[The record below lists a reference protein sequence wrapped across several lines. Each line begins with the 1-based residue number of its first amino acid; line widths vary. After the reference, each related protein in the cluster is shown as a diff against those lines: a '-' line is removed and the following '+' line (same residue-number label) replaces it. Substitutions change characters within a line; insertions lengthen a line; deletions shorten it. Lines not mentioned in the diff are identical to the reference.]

1 MQAWLWHLTRYY
13 LEAASLQPVS
23 PNFFLPSLPVWWSHS
38 RSCLNTHTH
47 TQTPHCWFSCTDVVS
62 PHLLCLFSPPQRQA
76 KYSENK
82 LKCTKARN
90 DYLLNLAATNAVV
103 AKYYIHD
110 VSDMID
116 VSMRSARVCLHLSA
130 GISDVDLT
138 LQHCRFSHHLFL
150 SLVHSQPVS
159 CLFSSCSVGPKVC
172 IRIRFF
178 IINLCTTNLTLICWW
193 LTSVDMNISSA
204 ICSIMQLQKDI
215 FDWLFQRTLSV
226 LTPLS
231 VVYAAF
237 RSFAGTNTACPCD
250 CLPLFVTK

>member
-1 MQAWLWHLTRYY
+1 MQAWLSHLTHYY
-13 LEAASLQPVS
+13 LVAASPEPVS
-23 PNFFLPSLPVWWSHS
+23 PNFLYHLHLFDGPKAAAAWA
-38 RSCLNTHTH
+38 H
-47 TQTPHCWFSCTDVVS
+47 TQILHTAWFSCTDVFFFFL

-116 VSMRSARVCLHLSA
+116 VSMRLGTCVCLHLSA

-150 SLVHSQPVS
+150 CLIHAQPVS
-159 CLFSSCSVGPKVC
+159 CLFSSCFVGPIEYIC
-172 IRIRFF
+172 HHFF
-178 IINLCTTNLTLICWW
+178 
-193 LTSVDMNISSA
+193 
-204 ICSIMQLQKDI
+204 
-215 FDWLFQRTLSV
+215 FFHH
-226 LTPLS
+226 
-231 VVYAAF
+231 
-237 RSFAGTNTACPCD
+237 
-250 CLPLFVTK
+250 